1 MRNSQ
6 SATSLLAT
14 GADIAEAGPTAR
26 ARRRSSL
33 DTFVIPGRTRV
44 PSSRVSQPEP
54 MDIQIARGLLNP
66 DSLKVSK
73 QQSHRV
79 GKHGWLATNSKKP
92 SVLKGKARSNEEQ
105 SVPASPKKHME
116 KSKKAPRMLNDREL
130 IIIPKADPRHK
141 DFVPQPRE
149 HQLRGLDK
157 APWILDDRELMMVP
171 KGDPRLRQNDPVPQP
186 QEHQLQANEDDL
198 RRSFGGTRILPKH
211 DQVARHKDLVPQLQV
226 HRLQVNGDDARHSF
240 DGARSEGSRVT
251 STTRSSISYRIFSNS
266 SSNSQNRGSA
276 KSVEEYNVLALRHGL
291 PQFAVTA
298 EIEGI
303 GVFSFVPRTH
313 YS

>member
-6 SATSLLAT
+6 SAAPLLPT
-14 GADIAEAGPTAR
+14 NADIAEAGPTER

-66 DSLKVSK
+66 DSLQVPK

-79 GKHGWLATNSKKP
+79 GKHGWLAPNSRKS

-116 KSKKAPRMLNDREL
+116 KSKKAPWMLNGREL
-130 IIIPKADPRHK
+130 II
-141 DFVPQPRE
+141 VPQ
-149 HQLRGLDK
+149 
-157 APWILDDRELMMVP
+157 
-171 KGDPRLRQNDPVPQP
+171 GDPRLRQKDSVPQP
-186 QEHQLQANEDDL
+186 QEHQLQANGDDP
-198 RRSFGGTRILPKH
+198 RHSSGGARIVPKY
-211 DQVARHKDLVPQLQV
+211 DQLARHKDLVPQLQE
-226 HRLQVNGDDARHSF
+226 HQLQVNGDDLRHSF

-251 STTRSSISYRIFSNS
+251 STTWSSISHRIFSNS
-266 SSNSQNRGSA
+266 SSNSQNRGSS

-303 GVFSFVPRTH
+303 GVFSFAPKTH
-313 YS
+313 QI